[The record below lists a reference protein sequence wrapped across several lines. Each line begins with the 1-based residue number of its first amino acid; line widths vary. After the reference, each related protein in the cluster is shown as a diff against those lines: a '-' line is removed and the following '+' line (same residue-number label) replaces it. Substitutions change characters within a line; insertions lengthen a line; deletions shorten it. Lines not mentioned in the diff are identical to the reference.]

1 MNLRL
6 KLKSGTIV
14 KGCFM
19 QTLFGYSNVDTGL
32 SYAYDDVEEVLPLE
46 KKDLLKIELNEWSEI
61 STKLASFIVHCSEE
75 HKAYIRGE
83 LEALLDFIKEEKK

>member
-14 KGCFM
+14 KGRFM

-46 KKDLLKIELNEWSEI
+46 KKDLLEIELNEWSEI
-61 STKLASFIVHCSEE
+61 SIKLASFIAHCSEE

-83 LEALLDFIKEEKK
+83 LETLLDFIKEKK